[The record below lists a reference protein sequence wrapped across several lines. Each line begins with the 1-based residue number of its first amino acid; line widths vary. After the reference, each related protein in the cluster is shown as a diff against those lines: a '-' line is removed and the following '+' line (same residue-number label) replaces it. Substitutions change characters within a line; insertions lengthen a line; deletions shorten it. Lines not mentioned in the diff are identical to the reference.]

1 MKKRFQAAVLAT
13 SVAAA
18 SLFGVTPASA
28 DQPTYVCLNIQPIAY
43 PTLRNF
49 VTHSKTIA
57 QAAEATGIYDC
68 GL

>member
-1 MKKRFQAAVLAT
+1 MKKRFQTAVFAA

-18 SLFGVTPASA
+18 SLIGVTPARA
-28 DQPTYVCLNIQPIAY
+28 DQPTYVCLNIQPDAY

-49 VTHSKTIA
+49 VTHSLTIA
-57 QAAEATGIYDC
+57 KAAEATGIYDC